1 MSQTHSYHQSIDLMS
16 EASKYTPG
24 GVHSS
29 LRKLSIDMVFKRA
42 HGAHIWDVD
51 DNRYID
57 YNAAFAAI
65 LLGHTH
71 EVIDRAVADAVSQL
85 DCTSLGTTEDEI
97 TVSKK
102 IVELFPSADMALI
115 CNSGSEATYHALRV
129 SRAYTRRMKILK
141 FQGCYHGWH
150 DSVLMNIHTPLDKLG
165 MKDLPCAGMLPEAVD
180 YTTVLEINDLD
191 TLSAALRTREY
202 AAVILEPVLHN
213 VGCLFP
219 TKEFHQGMR
228 DLCTETGTVLI
239 FDEVIT
245 GFRHGLGGYQ
255 AHIGIKPDL
264 TTLGKAMTNGY
275 PGAAIAG
282 SRELMMMFATGG
294 GPVYF
299 AGTHNA
305 HPVTT
310 AATNAT
316 IAELAK
322 GEVYKHMFSMGEYL
336 RTELAAIGQRLGIP
350 MMVIGYGSILAPL
363 FMDPQLGLPQNYR
376 ELLRSDTDI
385 DQNFRLGLIERGV
398 FVYPRARRRITLTAA
413 HTQEDT
419 DYTLQAAEDSLR
431 ELVIHHP

>member
-1 MSQTHSYHQSIDLMS
+1 MSQIQSHRHSIDLMDES
-16 EASKYTPG
+16 SKYTPG

-29 LRKLSIDMVFKRA
+29 LRKISIDMVFKRA
-42 HGAHIWDVD
+42 HGPYIWDVD
-51 DNRYID
+51 DNRYLD

-71 EVIDRAVADAVSQL
+71 EVIDRAVAEAVSQL

-97 TVSKK
+97 AVSKK
-102 IVELFPSADMALI
+102 IVEHVPSAELALI
-115 CNSGSEATYHALRV
+115 CNSGSEATYHALRL
-129 SRAYTRRMKILK
+129 SRAYTTRMKILK

-150 DSVLMNIHTPLDKLG
+150 DYVLMNVHSPADKLG
-165 MKDLPCAGMLPEAVD
+165 KKDPVSAGMLPEAVE
-180 YTTVLEINDLD
+180 YTTVLEINDLEA
-191 TLSAALRTREY
+191 LAKALRTCEF

-213 VGCLFP
+213 VGCLIP
-219 TKEFHQGMR
+219 TIEFLQGMR

-255 AHIGIKPDL
+255 ARIGITPDL
-264 TTLGKAMTNGY
+264 TTLGKAMANGY
-275 PGAAIAG
+275 PCAAIAG
-282 SRELMMMFATGG
+282 NRELMTLFATSG

-310 AATNAT
+310 AATKAT
-316 IAELAK
+316 IAELEK
-322 GEVYKHMFSMGEYL
+322 GEAYEHMFAMGKYF
-336 RTELAAIGQRLGIP
+336 RTELTAIAQRLGIP
-350 MMVIGYGSILAPL
+350 MIVTGYGSIVAPL
-363 FMDPQLGLPQNYR
+363 FMDPELGLPKNYR
-376 ELLRSDTDI
+376 ELLCSETDI

-413 HTQEDT
+413 HTKEDI
-419 DYTLQAAEDSLR
+419 DFTLQAAEDVLR
-431 ELVIHHP
+431 ELKAHHN